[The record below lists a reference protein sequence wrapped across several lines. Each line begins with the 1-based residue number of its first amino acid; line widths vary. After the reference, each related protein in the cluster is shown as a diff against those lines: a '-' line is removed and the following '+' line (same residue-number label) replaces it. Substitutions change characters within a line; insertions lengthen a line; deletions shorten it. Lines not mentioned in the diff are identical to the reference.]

1 MDGIKGTDSRVAQG
15 DSSRSLRP
23 GEHGVS
29 EIVGVV
35 LLLAVVVMGVGLI
48 AVTIYSQPTPGE
60 TPQVDIL
67 VSETD
72 TAVRLTHN
80 GGDPLA
86 KGTFYVLADGVRL
99 DDPISPPGGDWPW
112 SIGGVLQY
120 GVDGAPGQVQ
130 VVYSG
135 GGGAVLLKSATFSG
149 TAGAG
154 GPDVPAVPGG
164 GGGLHYDFDTP
175 EERDAWVIDQFVEML
190 EGNSIYLSQTLQGN
204 SGFWDSS
211 GFFNFTVWA
220 RDSDLNLSTN
230 GNNPVS
236 VPFVVGQKVSIK
248 LDNSEIRFFAIG
260 QSGWHILASDVTIYR
275 DNTELP
281 YKYILGGKIDGFKD
295 FTSSVTIKTV
305 ASKNLHTDLY
315 VNNTQLINDAWSKEI
330 TLAGIKPA
338 DPTLMILDISHVDPC
353 YFIGTAESITGYT

>member
-1 MDGIKGTDSRVAQG
+1 MEGPGGAGANSRAGQEGRGTRHRDRA
-15 DSSRSLRP
+15 
-23 GEHGVS
+23 VS
-29 EIVGVV
+29 EVVSIV
-35 LLLAVVVMGVGLI
+35 LLLAVAVVGVGLI
-48 AVTIYSQPTPGE
+48 AVTVYSQPMPGE

-99 DDPISPPGGDWPW
+99 EEPPVLSGGDWPW

-120 GVDGAPGQVQ
+120 GVDGAPGRVQ
-130 VVYSG
+130 VVYNG

-154 GPDVPAVPGG
+154 GPDIPAGLGG
-164 GGGLHYDFDTP
+164 GDGLHYDFDTP

-295 FTSSVTIKTV
+295 FSSSVTIRTNN
-305 ASKNLHTDLY
+305 KNLHTDLY